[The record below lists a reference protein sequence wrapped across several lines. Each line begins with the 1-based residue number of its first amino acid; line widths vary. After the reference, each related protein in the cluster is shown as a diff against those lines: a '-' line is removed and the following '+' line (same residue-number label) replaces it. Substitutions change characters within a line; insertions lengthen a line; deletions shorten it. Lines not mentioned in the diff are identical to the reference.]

1 MKKIAILTL
10 YYHNY
15 NYGGILQAYALQK
28 VIEKMG
34 FSSEQISY
42 KLDSGYR
49 DIKHFKL
56 KVRNYVLHL
65 YYFFKDHEWMIKYNT
80 LKKEF
85 DSFATLIPH
94 TRLVTASN
102 ISKIVDQFDVF
113 ICGSDQIWNPIGWQ
127 PTLFLNFVP
136 NNKVKISYAASIAR
150 DKLSKDQYDFI
161 RKYVKDFDAI
171 SVREKNS
178 AEMLNQM
185 YPDLNIQDMPDP
197 VFLLDECEWEKII
210 QRSNNSKP
218 FILAYFLGNEN
229 DNREKALEFAK
240 KIGVKIYFV
249 AYLDYS
255 QSKWDKKHAEE
266 NTPPLGVKDFL
277 NNIANASLV
286 LTDSFH
292 ASLFSA
298 IYRTPFYV
306 MPRFNDGDNISMNS
320 RILNL
325 IEELNLPNRYTNTLS
340 IYYEWSKDELNNI
353 THNLKR
359 LRKKGTDF
367 LKQSILQMDSE

>member
-1 MKKIAILTL
+1 M
-10 YYHNY
+10 
-15 NYGGILQAYALQK
+15 
-28 VIEKMG
+28 
-34 FSSEQISY
+34 
-42 KLDSGYR
+42 
-49 DIKHFKL
+49 
-56 KVRNYVLHL
+56 
-65 YYFFKDHEWMIKYNT
+65 
-80 LKKEF
+80 
-85 DSFATLIPH
+85 IPH

-197 VFLLDECEWEKII
+197 VFLLDECKWEKII

-240 KIGVKIYFV
+240 K
-249 AYLDYS
+249 
-255 QSKWDKKHAEE
+255 
-266 NTPPLGVKDFL
+266 
-277 NNIANASLV
+277 
-286 LTDSFH
+286 
-292 ASLFSA
+292 
-298 IYRTPFYV
+298 
-306 MPRFNDGDNISMNS
+306 
-320 RILNL
+320 
-325 IEELNLPNRYTNTLS
+325 
-340 IYYEWSKDELNNI
+340 
-353 THNLKR
+353 
-359 LRKKGTDF
+359 
-367 LKQSILQMDSE
+367 